1 MARFTQLGFSHYLIL
16 LLTAFIL
23 APLAAA
29 QNAGADNYVTL
40 EPGFFPDPYSY
51 TSFAGGPIPA
61 ANYDPFCSGNITQ
74 DPSFILYLDDFD
86 YLRVEAISAEDTTL
100 LMYRVLGDG
109 SRVDTRCDDDTLGFN
124 PLLEGAWDAGMYFIH
139 VGS

>member
-1 MARFTQLGFSHYLIL
+1 MTYLRHLSWQHRLIL
-16 LLTAFIL
+16 LVTAFVL
-23 APLAAA
+23 VPLAVA

-51 TSFAGGPIPA
+51 TSSAGGPIPA
-61 ANYDPFCSGNITQ
+61 ANYDSFCTGNITQ
-74 DPSFILYLDDFD
+74 DPSFILYLNEFD

-100 LMYRVLGDG
+100 RMYRVLADG

-124 PLLEGAWDAGMYFIH
+124 PLLEGAWDAGNY
-139 VGS
+139 